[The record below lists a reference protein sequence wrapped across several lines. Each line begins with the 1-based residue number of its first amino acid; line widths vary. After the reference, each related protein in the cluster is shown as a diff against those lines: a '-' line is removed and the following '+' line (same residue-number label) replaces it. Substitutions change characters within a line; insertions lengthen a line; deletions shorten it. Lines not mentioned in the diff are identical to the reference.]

1 MSNPET
7 GECLCGGFRYQF
19 DRDQVISAHHC
30 HCKDC
35 QKMTGSGKATIV
47 MLPTEALGIDGEL
60 KTFTVTGTDGTHV
73 TRGFCPTCGSQLIS
87 YLEEMPAIRF
97 VKAGTLADSSWI
109 TIDSS
114 FWSCSAEPW
123 SPVDSTCQA
132 FDKNP
137 PLEDLGLT

>member
-1 MSNPET
+1 MDKT
-7 GECLCGGFRYQF
+7 VIGGCLCGNFSYEF

-35 QKMTGSGKATIV
+35 QRMTGSGKATIV
-47 MLPTEALGIDGEL
+47 MVPTEALKTQGEI
-60 KTFTVTGTDGTHV
+60 KTFTVTGTDGAHV

-87 YLEEMPAIRF
+87 HVEEMPAMRL
-97 VKAGTLADSSWI
+97 VKAGTMEDSSWV

-123 SPVDSTCQA
+123 SPVDPGCHA
-132 FDKNP
+132 FEKNP
-137 PLEDLGLT
+137 QM